1 MNLISSLRLHKIM
14 TKYLY
19 RIVSSPLDKEDWRL
33 LISPGFPEGA
43 IDMTPHKLENA
54 IDWYNETDP
63 NFKYK
68 LQQYPLTQ
76 EWTDC

>member
-19 RIVSSPLDKEDWRL
+19 RIVSSPIHSEDWRL
-33 LISPGFPEGA
+33 YISSDHPAGAQGSDSFPLN
-43 IDMTPHKLENA
+43 KLCDELNRS
-54 IDWYNETDP
+54 DW